1 MPFTAAIAA
10 SRSMGSPADSG
21 TVATTGTGVKG
32 EAVLALG
39 PEAGAEGFGLNAG
52 MGAVA
57 RGWRCFRCCILL
69 STAVKH
75 ATYSS

>member
-1 MPFTAAIAA
+1 MPFTAAIAI

-21 TVATTGTGVKG
+21 TVATTGIGAEE

-39 PEAGAEGFGLNAG
+39 TEAGVEGFGLDTG
-52 MGAVA
+52 TGAVA
-57 RGWRCFRCCILL
+57 RGWRCFRYYILL
-69 STAVKH
+69 SMAVKQ

>member
-1 MPFTAAIAA
+1 MAI
-10 SRSMGSPADSG
+10 SRSIGSPADSG
-21 TVATTGTGVKG
+21 TVAMTGIGAEE

-39 PEAGAEGFGLNAG
+39 TEAGVEGFGLDIG
-52 MGAVA
+52 TGVVA

-69 STAVKH
+69 STAVKQ